1 MSEREDATNLLLER
15 RGVAYCTG
23 GVLQE
28 LAMAL
33 LAHLP
38 LA

>member
-1 MSEREDATNLLLER
+1 MSVREDATNLLLER
-15 RGVAYCTG
+15 RGVGYYTG
-23 GVLQE
+23 GVLQV